1 MTSRTPSYQQVKFIF
16 LVLNI
21 CILSQLRGQELNLE
35 LQITGRDSSET
46 AIIDSISYQR
56 SFKKHK
62 ALLTEGNTLQKKLEH
77 IGYLRATQKKLVK
90 KNDSLYTL
98 QFFLNEKSKTLKIT
112 YNTTVF
118 GPEIIKKISQTYT
131 DTYFIIPFSNTEQTL
146 NFLTKHLT
154 NQGNTFSSLQLS
166 DINTKNDT
174 VFAQLNHQKSNERT
188 IDNIVIKGYEKFPS
202 NYLRHYS
209 NIKKGQK
216 FSKTT
221 LLKKARSLNNLAFT
235 SVTRAPEALFTKDST
250 SVYFYLSKKNANT
263 FDGFIGF
270 SNDEDNQKLVF
281 DGYLNLNLIN
291 NLNFGE
297 TIRFIYKSDGNEQQ
311 RLQINTSLPYIFKTP
326 LTLEAGLDIFKKDS
340 TFLNTEQLINLHYTL
355 GTKSDMYLGY
365 KSSTSDNL
373 LKTPQVGLDIN
384 SYDASYITGGF
395 SYKIFQERPL
405 FPIKTN
411 LSLRTEIGNRNTTN
425 NSNKQQKAF
434 GDFSHILN
442 LNSRNSIYFNDTFAI
457 LLSDT
462 YIFNELYRFGGITSM
477 RGFEE
482 NSLFASLYNVINTE
496 YRFLLSSNLYIHSI
510 IDYGYFEDKNNNL
523 NDNLTSFG
531 FGIGLNTKSGLFK
544 INFANGK
551 TSEQTFKFSN
561 TKVHLSL
568 VAFF

>member
-1 MTSRTPSYQQVKFIF
+1 
-16 LVLNI
+16 
-21 CILSQLRGQELNLE
+21 
-35 LQITGRDSSET
+35 
-46 AIIDSISYQR
+46 
-56 SFKKHK
+56 
-62 ALLTEGNTLQKKLEH
+62 
-77 IGYLRATQKKLVK
+77 
-90 KNDSLYTL
+90 
-98 QFFLNEKSKTLKIT
+98 
-112 YNTTVF
+112 
-118 GPEIIKKISQTYT
+118 
-131 DTYFIIPFSNTEQTL
+131 
-146 NFLTKHLT
+146 
-154 NQGNTFSSLQLS
+154 
-166 DINTKNDT
+166 
-174 VFAQLNHQKSNERT
+174 
-188 IDNIVIKGYEKFPS
+188 
-202 NYLRHYS
+202 
-209 NIKKGQK
+209 
-216 FSKTT
+216 
-221 LLKKARSLNNLAFT
+221 
-235 SVTRAPEALFTKDST
+235 
-250 SVYFYLSKKNANT
+250 
-263 FDGFIGF
+263 
-270 SNDEDNQKLVF
+270 
-281 DGYLNLNLIN
+281 
-291 NLNFGE
+291 
-297 TIRFIYKSDGNEQQ
+297 
-311 RLQINTSLPYIFKTP
+311 
-326 LTLEAGLDIFKKDS
+326 
-340 TFLNTEQLINLHYTL
+340 
-355 GTKSDMYLGY
+355 MYLGY